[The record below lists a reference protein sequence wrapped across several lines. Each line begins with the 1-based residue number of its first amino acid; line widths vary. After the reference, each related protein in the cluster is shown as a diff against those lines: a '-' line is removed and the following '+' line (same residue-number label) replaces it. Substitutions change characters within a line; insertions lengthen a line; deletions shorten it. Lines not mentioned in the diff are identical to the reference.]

1 VVAIGSA
8 ASGFTVTRLG
18 ACKPTTIVGLVLL
31 TAGYLTMA
39 LILSPGQTQT
49 DIAAAADVDQR

>member
-18 ACKPTTIVGLVLL
+18 ACKPTTIVGLVL